1 MSTPISDANTPA
13 ETAAS
18 TGPAPAAAPKPRS
31 RLGRLGRRAD
41 AANGPRATFGQLLP
55 YLLEHKKVLSVV
67 VLLSILGALA
77 SLAQPLLV
85 SQVITVVQ
93 QNQPLGALV
102 WGLVALVVVSGLI
115 SGYQHYLLQR
125 TGEGVVLS
133 SRRKLIGRML
143 RLPISE
149 FDTRRTGDLVSRVGS
164 DTTLLRAVLTQGLV
178 EAIGGSLTFL
188 GALIAMLVIDPVLLG
203 LTVLVIAASVVTVT
217 LLSQRIRV
225 ASRMAQ
231 EKVGALAAS
240 VERAISSIR
249 TVRASNATDR
259 EIAAVDADATGAYQM
274 GLQVAKISALVVPIA
289 GIAMQVSFLV
299 VLGVGGFRVASGQIT
314 VANLI
319 AFILFLFLMILPL
332 GQAFGAIT
340 SVNSALGALGR
351 IQEIIDLPAEDQF
364 DRDLFPL
371 AITVGAANESVR
383 PDAPAIS
390 FENVFFGYATQAS
403 TADAAAPV
411 AAAGDGGP
419 GAGPG
424 TGSGTGDSGGSPA
437 GPPAD
442 VMPNALV
449 TALVAP
455 GVIEAMLAEPDLVD
469 ADLAAADRAAAD
481 RAAVDLAH
489 AEQAAAHLAA
499 AEHAAATMAAAR
511 PAAAL
516 AAESAAAAN
525 ASARA
530 AATAAASAEAA
541 AEASAAMTAAVYAAA
556 TGTVSIA
563 AVAAATAFAA
573 PDQASDAEVPG
584 LSAADDSATDAPGT
598 ATAPD
603 APVSPDAPDTPAS
616 AASAT
621 SVDSP
626 ASPAAGPDDGPHT
639 APAFGSVD
647 DTGAPNVDAG
657 PAADPSEPRPV
668 LRGVS
673 FSAPRGLRTALVGP
687 SGAGKSTILALIER
701 FYDPNAGVVRLGGL
715 DIRTLDRT
723 ALRSQIGYVEQ
734 DAPVL
739 AGSLR
744 DNLVL
749 SAPDATDEEC
759 IAVLHAVNLGE
770 VLERDPAGLGAAV
783 GESGVMLS
791 GGERQRLA
799 IARALLA
806 APPILLLDE
815 STSSLDGVN
824 EQLMRAAI
832 DAVAVDRTLIVIAH
846 RLSTVVDSDQIVVLD
861 HGQVIGTGTH
871 SELVVS
877 TPLYRELAKHQLLV

>member
-1 MSTPISDANTPA
+1 M
-13 ETAAS
+13 
-18 TGPAPAAAPKPRS
+18 
-31 RLGRLGRRAD
+31 
-41 AANGPRATFGQLLP
+41 LP

-390 FENVFFGYATQAS
+390 FENVFFGYATQAP
-403 TADAAAPV
+403 TADAAAP
-411 AAAGDGGP
+411 ADAAGDGGP

-437 GPPAD
+437 GLPAD

-469 ADLAAADRAAAD
+469 ADLAAADRAATD

-598 ATAPD
+598 AAAPD

-626 ASPAAGPDDGPHT
+626 ASPASTVSPASATSESSDTDAVVDAGTASTGSSATATAATPSTPSDAGPDDGPHT
-639 APAFGSVD
+639 APAFGSAD
-647 DTGAPNVDAG
+647 DTGAPSVDAG
-657 PAADPSEPRPV
+657 PGADRSEPRPV